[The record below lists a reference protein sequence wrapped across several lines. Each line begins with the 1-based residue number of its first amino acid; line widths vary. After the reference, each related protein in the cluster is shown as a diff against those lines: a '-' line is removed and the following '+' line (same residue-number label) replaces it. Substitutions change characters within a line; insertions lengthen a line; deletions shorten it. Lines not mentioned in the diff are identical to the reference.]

1 MVERNVGQ
9 MSLADGLVQAPR
21 SSILD
26 EVEAVV
32 DWAPLRFLLGKR
44 GGDGAGNSSYPAEVL
59 LRCLLAGIWH
69 NLSDPALEAAVA
81 DQLSFRRFC
90 WPEPAR
96 SDPGP
101 QHVVAVSAGTR
112 QGRADREDFR

>member
-9 MSLADGLVQAPR
+9 MCLADGLVQTRR

-32 DWAPLRFLLGKR
+32 DWAPLRSLLGKR
-44 GGDGAGNSSYPAEVL
+44 GGDGAGNSSYPAEYCFAACLPGYGTICLIPLWKPPLQIGCRSVAL
-59 LRCLLAGIWH
+59 LV
-69 NLSDPALEAAVA
+69 E
-81 DQLSFRRFC
+81 F
-90 WPEPAR
+90 AR
-96 SDPGP
+96 SNPGP
-101 QHVVAVSAGTR
+101 QYVVAVSAGTR